1 MYDKRPLGNRAKLQL
16 MSAIKALAHKESF
29 IGLYFLLFI
38 MGITV
43 GSGYG
48 IYNESRIVEVN
59 LLLGLGLYT
68 CFYKRYIVTRV
79 DWLFFTFIVVGSFFW
94 SNTLYVIVDLLLFY
108 LLYKSFYFLDYRPLL
123 TKLLVLSSFLIFLL
137 LPVALWDYLNSG
149 SYSSYWYLS
158 RLNIRIYNSYLLIIS
173 IFAVWFY
180 LTEQSFKNLYL
191 FFLFLAFLSILLDAG
206 RSATLAYTVFIFII
220 CVFNRLVRWKL
231 ISLYVMSLLTYLA
244 ITYLAGMQDST
255 SSIIEL
261 QIARATTSQ
270 RYDIWMNAV
279 QCWVQSPIWG
289 CGFYQLDS
297 TQTLAAHPH
306 NLFLQVLS
314 ETGLI
319 GLGLLLAI
327 VFFIAKNMS
336 WNLRQ
341 NYFVIAALLAIGV
354 ELSLSG
360 IHIYPITQIGLLWLF
375 VFLLKNPN
383 FSHAK
388 NFTLATTTRVKLDE
402 LLFMVIYISIF
413 CFFLYT
419 FITTTALAN
428 NELMT
433 RPRFL
438 ENGYRLY

>member
-1 MYDKRPLGNRAKLQL
+1 MYDKQQL
-16 MSAIKALAHKESF
+16 DNQSKPQIMKAIKLLAHKESF

-38 MGITV
+38 LGITT
-43 GSGYG
+43 GSDYG
-48 IYNESRIVEVN
+48 IYNESRIAEVA
-59 LLLGLGLYT
+59 LLLGLGAHA
-68 CFYKRYIVTRV
+68 CFHKQYFVKRVEL
-79 DWLFFTFIVVGSFFW
+79 LFFALIVVGSFFW
-94 SNTLYVIVDLLLFY
+94 SSALYVIVDLLLFY
-108 LLYKSFYFLDYRPLL
+108 LLYKSFYFLDYRFLL
-123 TKLLVLSSFLIFLL
+123 TKLLVLASFLIFLL
-137 LPVALWDYLNSG
+137 LPVALWDYLISG
-149 SYSSYWYLS
+149 SYASYWYLS
-158 RLNIRIYNSYLLIIS
+158 RLNIRIYNSYFLIMS

-180 LTEQSFKNLYL
+180 LTEQSLKNLYL

-220 CVFNRLVRWKL
+220 CVFNRSVRWKL
-231 ISLYVMSLLTYLA
+231 ISVYMMSLLTYLA
-244 ITYLAGMQDST
+244 VTYFAAIQNAT
-255 SSIIEL
+255 SSIMEL

-270 RYDIWMNAV
+270 RYDIWVNAV
-279 QCWVQSPIWG
+279 QCWTQSPIWG

-319 GLGLLLAI
+319 GFGLLLAI

-360 IHIYPITQIGLLWLF
+360 IHIYPITQMGLLWLF

-383 FSHAK
+383 FSNAK
-388 NFTLATTTRVKLDE
+388 NFTQATITRSKLDK

-419 FITTTALAN
+419 FITTTALTD

>member
-1 MYDKRPLGNRAKLQL
+1 MDDKRPLGNRSKLQL
-16 MSAIKALAHKESF
+16 MSAIKVLAHKESF

-38 MGITV
+38 MGVTA

-59 LLLGLGLYT
+59 ILLCLGLYA
-68 CFYKRYIVTRV
+68 CIYKQYIVTKV
-79 DWLFFTFIVVGSFFW
+79 DWLFFAFIVVGSFFW
-94 SNTLYVIVDLLLFY
+94 SNTLYVIADLLLFY

-123 TKLLVLSSFLIFLL
+123 TKLLVLASFFIFLL
-137 LPVALWDYLNSG
+137 LPVALWDYINSG

-180 LTEQSFKNLYL
+180 MTEQSFRRLYL
-191 FFLFLAFLSILLDAG
+191 FFLFLAFLSVLLDAG

-231 ISLYVMSLLTYLA
+231 ISIYVMSLLTYLA
-244 ITYLAGMQDST
+244 ITYIAGIQDST

-261 QIARATTSQ
+261 QIARSTTSQ

-314 ETGLI
+314 ETGLV
-319 GLGLLLAI
+319 GFGLLLVI
-327 VFFIAKNMS
+327 IFFIAKNIS

-341 NYFVIAALLAIGV
+341 NYFVIAALLSIGV

-360 IHIYPITQIGLLWLF
+360 IHIYPITQIALLWLF

-388 NFTLATTTRVKLDE
+388 NFTQAKITRSKPDQ
-402 LLFMVIYISIF
+402 LLFMVICISIF
-413 CFFLYT
+413 YFFLYS
-419 FITTTALAN
+419 FITTTALID